1 MMILDKEM
9 IQQIKDISIEA
20 NQLQSDKQI
29 ALELTKLVMP
39 SDVLKQRSSPDIKKA
54 DEVFAVFTHLLSQ
67 LRPSK

>member
-1 MMILDKEM
+1 MILDNKM

-39 SDVLKQRSSPDIKKA
+39 ADALKQWSSPDIKKA